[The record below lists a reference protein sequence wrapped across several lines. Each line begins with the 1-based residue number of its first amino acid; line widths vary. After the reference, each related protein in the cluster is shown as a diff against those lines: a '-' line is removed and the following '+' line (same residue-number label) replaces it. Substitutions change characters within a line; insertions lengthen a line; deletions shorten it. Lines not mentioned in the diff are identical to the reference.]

1 MQYYFI
7 TQAVDIFYGMLC
19 ARGLADYGTEG
30 VSLVHG
36 RYFGEVCPANA
47 TFEISRL
54 IGDYLVEIEAE
65 AIIEE

>member
-1 MQYYFI
+1 MYLQNA
-7 TQAVDIFYGMLC
+7 QDCEA
-19 ARGLADYGTEG
+19 

-47 TFEISRL
+47 TFEISQL